1 MQLPNQTMVPFLAGL
16 LLAGTSAF
24 VAEEMRKRGIED
36 LIPSHGNLLVH
47 LFGGEALTVTE
58 LAQRTGRTKS
68 TISVLAGKLEKA
80 GYLRRE
86 PDPADARLLRLRLT
100 KKGEALEDAF
110 AEITA
115 EMHRKISE
123 GLGEQELACS
133 YAIRRTFAK
142 ENATEL
148 LFELMKKTK
157 NNEEL
162 AATAGEWSKTYKAQR

>member
-68 TISVLAGKLEKA
+68 TISVLAGKLEKT

-123 GLGEQELACS
+123 GLGEQELAVLE
-133 YAIRRTFAK
+133 ALLAK
-142 ENATEL
+142 SAQIFNLQPDSVYRGPVANA
-148 LFELMKKTK
+148 
-157 NNEEL
+157 
-162 AATAGEWSKTYKAQR
+162 

>member
-1 MQLPNQTMVPFLAGL
+1 MRLPNQTMVPFLAGL

-68 TISVLAGKLEKA
+68 TISVLAGKLGKA

-100 KKGEALEDAF
+100 EKGEALEDAF

-123 GLGEQELACS
+123 GLGEQELAVLE
-133 YAIRRTFAK
+133 ALLAK
-142 ENATEL
+142 SAQIFNPQPDSVYRGPVANA
-148 LFELMKKTK
+148 
-157 NNEEL
+157 
-162 AATAGEWSKTYKAQR
+162 